1 MWLQEF
7 KSDTESRRYVDLIQI
22 LALMLHRGYACSRE
36 QSLEK
41 GRTRVSSARY
51 EPSERRRIGRS
62 FDRALQVNRQPMNA
76 QTVAEAK
83 ELLEKSGVKF

>member
-1 MWLQEF
+1 QEF

-41 GRTRVSSARY
+41 GRTRVSSARQWPRTRNCWKNQ
-51 EPSERRRIGRS
+51 ESN
-62 FDRALQVNRQPMNA
+62 FDPA
-76 QTVAEAK
+76 T
-83 ELLEKSGVKF
+83 S